1 MAVTRWVV
9 RALAHTR
16 FVTTPLYRL
25 VLVAALFS
33 ALLQLVYGAPNS
45 VVATSGGGWFEWV
58 FVAFQIVGST
68 AALGGLYLVEGESP
82 WSINPSPPVVPDPP
96 RLQVSLTLEL
106 WGLICLQT
114 VMAIQ
119 IAASTFYQGRVPSS
133 LALWLVI
140 VFWVWS
146 LFRSRDII
154 RALRR
159 LTRS

>member
-68 AALGGLYLVEGESP
+68 AAL